1 MTTPQASETKLH
13 LIKTYED
20 FPTWLNADDLASFL
34 YDSLKP
40 FEDPLAQVKQ
50 GVSDALSPDSPI
62 SNFVIIAH
70 RDEQVVGA
78 VVMLKTSMKGYIPEN
93 LLLYIAVN
101 PSCRGMGLGKR
112 MLERTIQ
119 ECESGIK
126 LHVEY
131 DNPAKRLYERVGFV
145 NKYADMRYSK

>member
-20 FPTWLNADDLASFL
+20 FPTWLNPDELAVFL
-34 YDSLKP
+34 YESLKP
-40 FEDPLAQVKQ
+40 FEDPLDQVKQ
-50 GVSDALSPDSPI
+50 GITDALSADSPI
-62 SNFVIIAH
+62 SNLIIIAH
-70 RDEQVVGA
+70 QDQQVIGA
-78 VVMLKTSMKGYIPEN
+78 VVMLKTGMKGYIPEN

-101 PSCRGMGLGKR
+101 PSCRGKGLGKR
-112 MLERTIQ
+112 MLERTIR
-119 ECESGIK
+119 ECESDIK

-131 DNPAKRLYERVGFV
+131 ENPAKRLYERVGFV